1 MRKIKLDIDI
11 TTHIGDCG
19 LSWCRS
25 LSLSL
30 SLVLVSF
37 DLRLQD
43 AVPIIYSGRTLL
55 GFSLRTTGG
64 IALLLVRHNT
74 IICYLR

>member
-25 LSLSL
+25 LSLL
-30 SLVLVSF
+30 LVLVSF